1 LHLNGDLPRF
11 ERAVMGPGVDTASQS
26 ESSKQED
33 DVLDI
38 VLMALH
44 QKSHEIACLTAPPT
58 VSHKGG
64 ICRWVRIKTKKG
76 RRETKCCGDGHAHKT
91 ISQRRAAHKFVMQAQ

>member
-1 LHLNGDLPRF
+1 
-11 ERAVMGPGVDTASQS
+11 M
-26 ESSKQED
+26 
-33 DVLDI
+33 LDI

-64 ICRWVRIKTKKG
+64 ICRWVRIRTKNG
-76 RRETKCCGDGHAHKT
+76 RRETKCFGDGHAHET
-91 ISQRRAAHKFVMQAQ
+91 ISPRRAAHKFVIQVKIIISICDAGSVVCRRRKEGGLPSGRRRSSLH